1 MKITFPDTTTI
12 VKWRSVALAA
22 SILFS
27 ILELANIQTA
37 EKSGYIAATS
47 QKEIEIA
54 KLSLSI
60 AADARLLASKTNNN
74 HNKSKYLNIYAKNI
88 CKVEQL
94 VKRSAQPTSK
104 QHPPA
109 TSCTTNQR
117 ESIKESAIIESE
129 LASNIDAWEK
139 DAEIAAIKQAQHT
152 STALKLN
159 YLATILLLLFLAL
172 DLFGTY
178 GTSRHQQD

>member
-1 MKITFPDTTTI
+1 MRITFPDTTTI

-47 QKEIEIA
+47 QKEIEIS

-74 HNKSKYLNIYAKNI
+74 QNKSRWHL
-88 CKVEQL
+88 E
-94 VKRSAQPTSK
+94 P
-104 QHPPA
+104 
-109 TSCTTNQR
+109 
-117 ESIKESAIIESE
+117 
-129 LASNIDAWEK
+129 
-139 DAEIAAIKQAQHT
+139 
-152 STALKLN
+152 
-159 YLATILLLLFLAL
+159 
-172 DLFGTY
+172 
-178 GTSRHQQD
+178 